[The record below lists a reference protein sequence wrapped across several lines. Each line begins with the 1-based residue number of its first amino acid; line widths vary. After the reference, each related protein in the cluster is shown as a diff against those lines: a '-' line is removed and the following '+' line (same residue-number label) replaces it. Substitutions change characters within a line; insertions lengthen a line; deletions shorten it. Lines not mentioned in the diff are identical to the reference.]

1 MNLGECWLVRHD
13 EVMAFMEREHC
24 KTLKADLTSVKNKHM
39 CYLNWASVVTILN

>member
-24 KTLKADLTSVKNKHM
+24 KTLKAYRPSVKNKQM
-39 CYLNWASVVTILN
+39 RYLN